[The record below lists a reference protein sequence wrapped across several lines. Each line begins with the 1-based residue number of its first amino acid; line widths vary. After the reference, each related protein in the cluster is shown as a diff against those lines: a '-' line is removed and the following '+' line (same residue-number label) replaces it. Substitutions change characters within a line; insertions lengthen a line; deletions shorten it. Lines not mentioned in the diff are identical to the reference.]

1 MPLLPCA
8 LQTTDVMT
16 HDDLVL
22 FLWDLYLGKH
32 TLPRGLTLLVGR
44 WGLEGRDRRTLLTRP
59 QMRIHAPAGAWCG
72 SCVFLSLKAML
83 TSYDKHMDSCLG
95 QVSTEVAQLETL
107 VRTSPID
114 ATKPW
119 NDLTLAEL
127 GEWFDTV
134 S

>member
-32 TLPRGLTLLVGR
+32 TLPRGLTLLVEDGVWKVETVAR
-44 WGLEGRDRRTLLTRP
+44 SSRRP